1 MAARGGSTSI
11 ADSRAR
17 ARDEDDST
25 DADERY
31 VSYDAVFDS
40 DDDDDDGDDG
50 DDADERSTDVDARD
64 GSDDDARR
72 ARGAGAPAAEFRLT
86 CPDKTG
92 LGADICRVAFEFG
105 LVVTRGDFT
114 TDGVWALVL
123 LTVRA
128 GKVRAGDVRGVGRGR
143 GRAAGGED
151 EDEDDEDEDDDASAS
166 ARAVRR
172 TRRTVRRA
180 MRAAMW
186 AYGVARAKVVAAA
199 NAARGRAGT
208 NASASGRGRAAAA
221 ALSGETAARASKI
234 KRYTSEGS
242 CHGEN
247 AALMGMT
254 QMRRSCVVDWE
265 LLRQRLEL
273 LCPHKSTI
281 STIPS
286 VDSLVKLEQ
295 THSQNMYILQV
306 ECQDRVGLLH
316 DVTLALWELQLTV
329 HRAHVTT
336 SPSGKAVDLFYVTDD
351 LHELPN
357 PARVGDISR
366 YVRPIIASTDDDR
379 KRVNILVHPAPPFVT
394 RQSRTKALRESDG
407 MIVTEA
413 NPSLFHADTTVEI
426 DNLMSPAHTVF
437 QIRTRD
443 RQGLLYDCLRVSK
456 DLKVSVSYAKIE
468 IIDRSRCEIALFTR
482 NIKDKTQMEYL
493 CAKYK
498 EHVDHPLKV
507 EMLCNHV
514 ESLTSEL
521 RVVAPL
527 DIAGHT
533 RPRVLLDV
541 TEALQDLDVM
551 IFKAD
556 ILIDPRTVDNAIQD
570 EVHRFLLTD
579 RRGEPISTPEAR
591 QEVCDRVFF
600 SLMRS

>member
-11 ADSRAR
+11 AESRAR
-17 ARDEDDST
+17 ERDEDDST

-40 DDDDDDGDDG
+40 DDDDDDGDGDG
-50 DDADERSTDVDARD
+50 GDADERATDVDTVD

-128 GKVRAGDVRGVGRGR
+128 GKVRAGDVRGMERGR
-143 GRAAGGED
+143 RGAAGGED
-151 EDEDDEDEDDDASAS
+151 EDEDEDDDDDASAS

-186 AYGVARAKVVAAA
+186 AYGVARARVVAAA

-221 ALSGETAARASKI
+221 ILSGETAARASKI
-234 KRYTSEGS
+234 KQYTSEGS

-247 AALMGMT
+247 AALMRMT

-286 VDSLVKLEQ
+286 VDSLVKLDQ
-295 THSQNMYILQV
+295 THSQNMYILQI

-316 DVTLALWELQLTV
+316 DVKLALWELQLTV

-413 NPSLFHADTTVEI
+413 NPSIFHADTTVEI

-468 IIDRSRCEIALFTR
+468 IVDRSRCEIALFTR

>member
-1 MAARGGSTSI
+1 MAARGGGAAI
-11 ADSRAR
+11 AQSRAESRAR
-17 ARDEDDST
+17 NRDEDDST
-25 DADERY
+25 DTADERY
-31 VSYDAVFDS
+31 VTFDAVFDS
-40 DDDDDDGDDG
+40 DDDDDD
-50 DDADERSTDVDARD
+50 DDATDVDTVD

-72 ARGAGAPAAEFRLT
+72 ARGMGAPAAEFRLT

-128 GKVRAGDVRGVGRGR
+128 GKVRAGDVRGVERGR
-143 GRAAGGED
+143 RGAAGDED
-151 EDEDDEDEDDDASAS
+151 EDEDDEDDDDDDASA
-166 ARAVRR
+166 RAFRR
-172 TRRTVRRA
+172 ARRTVRRA

-186 AYGVARAKVVAAA
+186 AYGVARARVVAAA
-199 NAARGRAGT
+199 NAARRRAGM
-208 NASASGRGRAAAA
+208 NASASGRGRAGAI
-221 ALSGETAARASKI
+221 LSGETAPRASKI

-247 AALMGMT
+247 AALMRMT

-286 VDSLVKLEQ
+286 VDSLTKLDQ

-336 SPSGKAVDLFYVTDD
+336 SPSSKAVDLFYVTDD

-366 YVRPIIASTDDDR
+366 YVRRIIASTDDDR

-413 NPSLFHADTTVEI
+413 NPSIFHADTTVEI

-468 IIDRSRCEIALFTR
+468 IVDRSRCEIALFTR
-482 NIKDKTQMEYL
+482 NIKDKAQMEYL